1 VPAAV
6 SVRRALRLALVLG
19 GALSL
24 GTIAT
29 HELSAQA
36 RGDSAAS
43 KDPIAAAL
51 DSLHRDAN
59 GLSLDRAS
67 VSSGAHTIE
76 SAQHLTGD
84 AATWHGPLEIRG
96 TVDGNAVAIGSDV
109 VVLPGGHVGGDAL
122 SVGGQVRLAGGTV
135 DGETRTISAFSVG
148 PIAGA
153 RLTPAQATQRA
164 LSLAIACFLILVAM
178 ALAVVLGART
188 HLETIAST
196 IRTDFW
202 RSFLVGLLGE
212 VAALPLFLLSMV
224 ALAITIVGILL
235 IPFAAVAYA
244 LAVLGALDLG
254 FLAMSLLAGD
264 ALLRGEGPARDPRPI
279 VAHLI
284 AGLTVF
290 LVLWLLAGGA
300 AYMGLAGS
308 VLRLLAFLSTWIAAT
323 VGLGATIITRAGTR
337 AVIIPPPA
345 APRTVTEEYAWQ
357 TPTPVSGVAAARRPT
372 PAARPSKP

>member
-1 VPAAV
+1 VRAAAN
-6 SVRRALRLALVLG
+6 VRRALRLALVLG
-19 GALSL
+19 LGA
-24 GTIAT
+24 IAT
-29 HELSAQA
+29 RELSAQA
-36 RGDSAAS
+36 QADSAS
-43 KDPIAAAL
+43 SNDPIAAAL

-67 VSSGAHTIE
+67 VSSGARTVE
-76 SAQHLTGD
+76 SAQRLTGD
-84 AATWHGPLEIRG
+84 AASWHGPLEIRG

-109 VVLPGGHVGGDAL
+109 VVLPGGHVRGDAL
-122 SVGGQVRLAGGTV
+122 SVGGQVRVAGGTV

-148 PIAGA
+148 PVAGA
-153 RLTPAQATQRA
+153 RLTPAQATKRG
-164 LSLAIACFLILVAM
+164 LSLAVACFLILVAM
-178 ALAVVLGART
+178 ALAVAIGART

-264 ALLRGEGPARDPRPI
+264 ALMRDESSARDPRPL
-279 VAHLI
+279 VTHLI
-284 AGLTVF
+284 AGLAVF

-300 AYMGLAGS
+300 AYLGLAGS

-323 VGLGATIITRAGTR
+323 VGLGATILTRAGTR
-337 AVIIPPPA
+337 TAISPPRVA
-345 APRTVTEEYAWQ
+345 APTVTEEYAWQ

-372 PAARPSKP
+372 PAARSSEP

>member
-1 VPAAV
+1 MPAAV
-6 SVRRALRLALVLG
+6 SVRGAPRLAIVL
-19 GALSL
+19 AL
-24 GTIAT
+24 GMIAT
-29 HELSAQA
+29 HELSAQTKL
-36 RGDSAAS
+36 DSAAS
-43 KDPIAAAL
+43 RDPIAAAL

-59 GLSLDRAS
+59 GVSLDRAS
-67 VSSGAHTIE
+67 ISSGARTVE
-76 SAQHLTGD
+76 SAQRLTGD

-109 VVLPGGHVGGDAL
+109 VVLPGGHVRGDAL
-122 SVGGQVRLAGGTV
+122 SVGGQVRMAGGTV

-148 PIAGA
+148 PIAGV

-164 LSLAIACFLILVAM
+164 LSLAVACFLILVAM
-178 ALAVVLGART
+178 ALAVAIGART

-212 VAALPLFLLSMV
+212 VAAFPLFLLSMV

-264 ALLRGEGPARDPRPI
+264 AILRGEGSVREPRPI
-279 VAHLI
+279 VAHLV

-323 VGLGATIITRAGTR
+323 VGLGATILTRAGTR
-337 AVIIPPPA
+337 TAISPPRVSP
-345 APRTVTEEYAWQ
+345 PTITEEYAWQ

-372 PAARPSKP
+372 PAPRPSEP

>member
-1 VPAAV
+1 VPAAA
-6 SVRRALRLALVLG
+6 SVRRAPRLAIVL
-19 GALSL
+19 AL
-24 GTIAT
+24 GMIAA
-29 HELSAQA
+29 HQLSAQA
-36 RGDSAAS
+36 KADSAAS
-43 KDPIAAAL
+43 RDPIAAAL

-59 GLSLDRAS
+59 GVALDRAAI
-67 VSSGAHTIE
+67 SSGARTIE
-76 SAQHLTGD
+76 SAQRLTGD

-109 VVLPGGHVGGDAL
+109 VVLPGGHVRGDAL
-122 SVGGQVRLAGGTV
+122 SVGGQVRMAGGTV

-164 LSLAIACFLILVAM
+164 LSLAVACFLILVAM
-178 ALAVVLGART
+178 ALAVVIGART

-212 VAALPLFLLSMV
+212 VAAVPLFLLSMV

-264 ALLRGEGPARDPRPI
+264 ALLRGEGSAREPRPI
-279 VAHLI
+279 VAHLV

-323 VGLGATIITRAGTR
+323 VGLGATILTRAGTR
-337 AVIIPPPA
+337 AAIVPPRA
-345 APRTVTEEYAWQ
+345 APPTITEEYAWQ

-372 PAARPSKP
+372 PAPRPSER

>member
-1 VPAAV
+1 VPAAA
-6 SVRRALRLALVLG
+6 SVRRAPRLAIVLAMG
-19 GALSL
+19 M
-24 GTIAT
+24 IAA
-29 HELSAQA
+29 HQLSAQA
-36 RGDSAAS
+36 TTDSAAS
-43 KDPIAAAL
+43 RDPIAAAL

-59 GLSLDRAS
+59 GVSLDRTAI
-67 VSSGAHTIE
+67 SSGARTIE
-76 SAQHLTGD
+76 SAQRLTGD

-109 VVLPGGHVGGDAL
+109 VVLPGGHVRGDAL
-122 SVGGQVRLAGGTV
+122 SVGGQVRMAGGTV

-164 LSLAIACFLILVAM
+164 LSLAVACFLILVAM
-178 ALAVVLGART
+178 ALAVVIGART

-212 VAALPLFLLSMV
+212 VAAVPLFLLSMV

-264 ALLRGEGPARDPRPI
+264 ALLRGEGSVREPRPI
-279 VAHLI
+279 VAHLV

-323 VGLGATIITRAGTR
+323 VGLGATILTRAGTR
-337 AVIIPPPA
+337 TAIIPPRA
-345 APRTVTEEYAWQ
+345 APPTITEEYAWQ

-372 PAARPSKP
+372 PAPRPSEQ

>member
-1 VPAAV
+1 VRAAA
-6 SVRRALRLALVLG
+6 SVRRALQHTLVVALGLG
-19 GALSL
+19 L
-24 GTIAT
+24 GTIAA
-29 HELSAQA
+29 HELSAQTKE
-36 RGDSAAS
+36 DSGES
-43 KDPIAAAL
+43 RDPIAAAV

-59 GLSLDRAS
+59 GMSLDRAS
-67 VSSGAHTIE
+67 ISAGARTIE
-76 SAQHLTGD
+76 SAQRLTGD
-84 AATWHGPLEIRG
+84 VATWHGPLEVRG

-109 VVLPGGHVGGDAL
+109 VVLPGGHVRGDAL
-122 SVGGQVRLAGGTV
+122 SVGGQVRMAGGTV

-153 RLTPAQATQRA
+153 RLTPAQATRRA
-164 LSLAIACFLILVAM
+164 LSLAVACFLILVAM
-178 ALAVVLGART
+178 ALAVAIGART
-188 HLETIAST
+188 HLETIAAT

-254 FLAMSLLAGD
+254 FLAMSLIAGD
-264 ALLRGEGPARDPRPI
+264 ALLRDEGSARDPRPI
-279 VAHLI
+279 VTHLI
-284 AGLTVF
+284 AGLSVF

-300 AYMGLAGS
+300 AFLGLAGS

-337 AVIIPPPA
+337 TAVSPPRVSPPTA
-345 APRTVTEEYAWQ
+345 TEEYAWQ

-372 PAARPSKP
+372 PAPRPSER

>member
-1 VPAAV
+1 VRAAA
-6 SVRRALRLALVLG
+6 SVRRALRLALVIGLG
-19 GALSL
+19 AI
-24 GTIAT
+24 TA
-29 HELSAQA
+29 HELSAQT
-36 RGDSAAS
+36 RSDSVGS
-43 KDPIAAAL
+43 RDPIAAAL

-59 GLSLDRAS
+59 GVPLDRAS
-67 VSSGAHTIE
+67 VASGARTIE
-76 SAQHLTGD
+76 SAQRLTGD

-109 VVLPGGHVGGDAL
+109 VVLPGGHVRGDAL
-122 SVGGQVRLAGGTV
+122 SVGGQVRMAGGTV

-164 LSLAIACFLILVAM
+164 LSLAVACFLILVAM
-178 ALAVVLGART
+178 ALAVAIGART

-212 VAALPLFLLSMV
+212 LAAFPLFLLSMV

-264 ALLRGEGPARDPRPI
+264 AILRGDGSAREPRPL

-300 AYMGLAGS
+300 AYLGLAGS

-323 VGLGATIITRAGTR
+323 VGLGATILTRAGTR
-337 AVIIPPPA
+337 TPVTPPRV
-345 APRTVTEEYAWQ
+345 APPTATEEYAWQ

-372 PAARPSKP
+372 PAPRPSER